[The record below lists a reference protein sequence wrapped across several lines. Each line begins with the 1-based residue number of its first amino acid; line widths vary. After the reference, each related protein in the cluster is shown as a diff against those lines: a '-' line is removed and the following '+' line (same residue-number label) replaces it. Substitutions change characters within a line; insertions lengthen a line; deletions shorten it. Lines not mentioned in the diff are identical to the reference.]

1 MHAPFRIVLSIP
13 RGTGATGRMK
23 LNNDARVILWGSMI
37 GAVTWLEDREIGVF
51 QYSPD
56 FLQSGIEI
64 APISMPLAEFPYEF
78 PALARNTFKGLP
90 GLLADSLPDKYGSA
104 IIDAW
109 LASQNRTA
117 ASFHPVERL
126 CYVGRR
132 GMGALEF
139 EPATLDPPDSER
151 AVEVASLVKLINR
164 ILDERTG
171 LEGVFSGD
179 DDREAINDI
188 LRVGTSAGGAR
199 AKAILA
205 WNPETNEFRSGQVDV
220 EPGFEH
226 WIMKFDG
233 ISSIR
238 DSEMSTPKGYG
249 KIEYAYHLMALEAGI
264 EMKQSRLHHEGGRSH
279 FMTKRFDRTA
289 RGGKLHMQSLGALAH
304 FDYRQPAGYSY
315 EQAIQ
320 VIQRLGLPRE
330 DAEQQVIRAFFNV
343 IGRNCDDHVKNIAFL
358 MNRRGEWSLSPAFD
372 VIYAWNPTGEW
383 TSRHQMSIN
392 GKREGFERMDL
403 LALAVAAGIKR
414 ARASQMLDRVIN
426 AVRRWLDFAGEAGV
440 PDQHASVI
448 KSNQITE
455 L

>member
-1 MHAPFRIVLSIP
+1 M
-13 RGTGATGRMK
+13 
-23 LNNDARVILWGSMI
+23 NNDARVILWGSLI

-56 FLQSGIEI
+56 FLQSGIELS
-64 APISMPLAEFPYEF
+64 PILMPLAEFPYEF
-78 PALARNTFKGLP
+78 PSLARNTFKGLP
-90 GLLADSLPDKYGSA
+90 GLLADSLPDKYGNA

-126 CYVGRR
+126 CYIGSR

-139 EPATLDPPDSER
+139 EPATLGPPSSKR
-151 AVEVASLVKLINR
+151 LVEVASLVDLVNQ
-164 ILDERTG
+164 ILDESASLG
-171 LEGVFSGD
+171 GVFSGD

-205 WNPETNEFRSGQVDV
+205 WNPETDEFRSGQVDV
-220 EPGFEH
+220 GPGFEH

-233 ISSIR
+233 VSSTR
-238 DSEMSTPKGYG
+238 DSEIATPKGYG
-249 KIEYAYHLMALEAGI
+249 RIEYAYHLMALEVGI
-264 EMKQSRLHHEGGRSH
+264 EMMPCRLHQEGDRSH

-304 FDYRQPAGYSY
+304 FDYRQPASYSY

-320 VIQRLGLPRE
+320 VIQRLGLPRK
-330 DAEQQVIRAFFNV
+330 DAEQQVLRAYFNV
-343 IGRNCDDHVKNIAFL
+343 VGRNCDDHVKNIAFL

-372 VIYAWNPTGEW
+372 VTYAWNPTGEW

-392 GKREGFERMDL
+392 GKREGFEREDL
-403 LALAVAAGIKR
+403 LALASTAGIKK
-414 ARASQMLDRVIN
+414 ARASQMLDRVIE
-426 AVRRWLDFAGEAGV
+426 AVRRWPDFAGKAEV
-440 PDQHASVI
+440 PDRRVNEIQRNQSI
-448 KSNQITE
+448 K